1 MIDASHCF
9 EPRRKSI
16 GKKRND
22 ITDYCRKLV
31 VKAYGEFTEGIFGDK
46 NGIYC
51 ESKIFD
57 SVEFGYNKIVVERPL
72 LDENG
77 KPVLKKGK
85 RVADASLR
93 DTENVP
99 LEEDIDTY
107 FAREYDMDGYVII
120 FTSNL
125 LSEAEYKK
133 AIPPE
138 LQTRF
143 DLVCEFEEPT
153 MAEKTAFLDLLLEMA
168 KTKYSEQFAEIE
180 MTEDEKKQ
188 LYAFDYSSL
197 SALRDIKRVFNNR
210 LMDYFTEKGV
220 LR

>member
-1 MIDASHCF
+1 MLQRHN
-9 EPRRKSI
+9 P
-16 GKKRND
+16 
-22 ITDYCRKLV
+22 
-31 VKAYGEFTEGIFGDK
+31 YGG
-46 NGIYC
+46 
-51 ESKIFD
+51 
-57 SVEFGYNKIVVERPL
+57 
-72 LDENG
+72 
-77 KPVLKKGK
+77 
-85 RVADASLR
+85 AD
-93 DTENVP
+93 
-99 LEEDIDTY
+99 
-107 FAREYDMDGYVII
+107 I

-133 AIPPE
+133 AIPTE

-168 KTKYSEQFAEIE
+168 KTKYSEQFAESE